1 MAPGFKSGGRKK
13 GTPNK
18 TRKEIFEGAAAK
30 GILPLDYML
39 EVMRD
44 PTADKRRRDAMA
56 QSAAPYLH
64 AKITSG
70 VSMGISTG
78 DGADDENPT
87 IRVNFVLPPKR
98 ENGD

>member
-1 MAPGFKSGGRKK
+1 MTWGRKTGGRKK
-13 GTPNK
+13 GVRNRADAEAK
-18 TRKEIFEGAAAK
+18 AAAAAR

-44 PTADKRRRDAMA
+44 ATAEKRRRDMMA
-56 QSAAPYLH
+56 QAAAPYLH
-64 AKITSG
+64 AKVTTG

-78 DGADDENPT
+78 DGGDDDLA

-98 ENGD
+98 EE